1 MKRIFRRFPLLLL
14 LSLCFTF
21 TGCGGDA
28 TDLLAYQAREM
39 RLAVSYERGGV
50 TYAGEV
56 WLAAGGEG
64 RDLTVTYTSPETVR
78 GVCYGR
84 TNGTVSASYGAHTV
98 AADEDTLLPL
108 SLFSIP
114 RDAKVMSIDKTEEG
128 RTAVLAKGET
138 VYTLRFRGDGEIPYF
153 LSCESGGAYLALT
166 VEKDLSSALGSA
178 E

>member
-1 MKRIFRRFPLLLL
+1 MKRIYRLFPLLVL
-14 LSLCFTF
+14 LSLCLFF

-64 RDLTVTYTSPETVR
+64 RDLTMTYTSPDAVR
-78 GVCYGR
+78 GVSYRR
-84 TNGTVSASYGAHTV
+84 TGGTVTASYGAHSV
-98 AADEDTLLPL
+98 AANEDTLLPL

-138 VYTLRFRGDGEIPYF
+138 VYTLCFHGDEEIPCF
-153 LSCESGGAYLALT
+153 LSCESSGAYLALT

>member
-1 MKRIFRRFPLLLL
+1 MKRIYRLFPLLVL
-14 LSLCFTF
+14 LSLCLFF

-28 TDLLAYQAREM
+28 TDLLAYQTREM

-50 TYAGEV
+50 SYAGEV

-64 RDLTVTYTSPETVR
+64 RDLTLTYTAPDAVR
-78 GVCYGR
+78 GVSYRRMG
-84 TNGTVSASYGAHTV
+84 GTVTASYGAHSV
-98 AADEDTLLPL
+98 AASEDTLLPL

-114 RDAKVMSIDKTEEG
+114 RDAKVMSINKTDEG

-138 VYTLRFRGDGEIPYF
+138 VYTLCFHGDEEIPCF
-153 LSCESGGAYLALT
+153 LSCESSGAYLALT

>member
-1 MKRIFRRFPLLLL
+1 MKRIYRRFPLLLL
-14 LSLCFTF
+14 LSLCLTF

-28 TDLLAYQAREM
+28 TDLLAYQAGEM
-39 RLAVSYERGGV
+39 RLAVSYERSGV

-64 RDLTVTYTSPETVR
+64 RDLSVTYTAPDAVR
-78 GVCYGR
+78 GVCYRR
-84 TNGTVSASYGAHTV
+84 TGGTVTASYGAHTV
-98 AADEDTLLPL
+98 TATEDTLLPL
-108 SLFSIP
+108 SLFSVP

-138 VYTLRFRGDGEIPYF
+138 VYTLCFRGDGEIPCF
-153 LSCESGGAYLALT
+153 LSCESGNTYLALT
-166 VEKDLSSALGSA
+166 VDEVLSNVPGSA

>member
-1 MKRIFRRFPLLLL
+1 MKRIYRLFPLLVL
-14 LSLCFTF
+14 LSLCLFF

-50 TYAGEV
+50 SYTGEV

-64 RDLTVTYTSPETVR
+64 RDLTLTYTAPDAVR
-78 GVCYGR
+78 GVSYRR
-84 TNGTVSASYGAHTV
+84 TGGTVTASYGAHSV
-98 AADEDTLLPL
+98 AASEDTLLPL

-138 VYTLRFRGDGEIPYF
+138 VYTLCFHGDEEIPCF
-153 LSCESGGAYLALT
+153 LSCESSGAYLALT

>member
-1 MKRIFRRFPLLLL
+1 MKRIYRLFPLLVL
-14 LSLCFTF
+14 LSLLLTF

-28 TDLLAYQAREM
+28 NDLLAYQAREM
-39 RLAVSYERGGV
+39 RLAVLYERGGV

-64 RDLTVTYTSPETVR
+64 RDLTLTYTAPDAVR
-78 GVCYGR
+78 GVSYRR
-84 TNGTVSASYGAHTV
+84 TGGTVTASYGAHTV
-98 AADEDTLLPL
+98 AASEDTLLPL

-114 RDAKVMSIDKTEEG
+114 RDAKVTPIDKTEEG

-138 VYTLRFRGDGEIPYF
+138 VYTLCFLGDWEIPCF